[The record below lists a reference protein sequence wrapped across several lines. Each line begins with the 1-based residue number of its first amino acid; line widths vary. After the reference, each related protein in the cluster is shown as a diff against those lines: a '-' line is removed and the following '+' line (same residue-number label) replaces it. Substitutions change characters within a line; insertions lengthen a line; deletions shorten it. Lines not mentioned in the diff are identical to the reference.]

1 MIMKKIIA
9 WITIA
14 ALFVCVLSACGKKR
28 FDETKPAG
36 TSENE
41 STTTA
46 TEGSSGSDTE
56 KDMNNGTDT
65 GTDTGTD
72 IGTDTGADT
81 DSDNGG
87 TTEADVDESETELGT
102 HYDENQ
108 GEWDPD

>member
-9 WITIA
+9 WLTIA
-14 ALFVCVLSACGKKR
+14 ALFVCVLSACGKR
-28 FDETKPAG
+28 SDETKPAG

-41 STTTA
+41 SATTA

-56 KDMNNGTDT
+56 NGTNND
-65 GTDTGTD
+65 TDT
-72 IGTDTGADT
+72 GTDTGADT
-81 DSDNGG
+81 DTDNGG
-87 TTEADVDESETELGT
+87 TTEANADESETELGT